1 MLIVARRGTSVRPEV
16 INMPTTHD
24 LYAPSTACLQ
34 ARAARQRGCT
44 RKTAV
49 ARLRSWGDCEG
60 QFSIDDLLVDIAAEQ
75 AAEQAAEG
83 GGRS

>member
-1 MLIVARRGTSVRPEV
+1 MSAHT
-16 INMPTTHD
+16 
-24 LYAPSTACLQ
+24 PSKACLQ

-60 QFSIDDLLVDIAAEQ
+60 QFSIEDVLAEI

-83 GGRS
+83 GEQS

>member
-1 MLIVARRGTSVRPEV
+1 MSAHT
-16 INMPTTHD
+16 
-24 LYAPSTACLQ
+24 PSTACLQ

-60 QFSIDDLLVDIAAEQ
+60 QFSIDDLLVELDQ
-75 AAEQAAEG
+75 GQDSPVG
-83 GGRS
+83 GERS

>member
-1 MLIVARRGTSVRPEV
+1 MSAHT
-16 INMPTTHD
+16 
-24 LYAPSTACLQ
+24 PSNHTPSKACLQ

-60 QFSIDDLLVDIAAEQ
+60 QFSIDDLLVELDQ
-75 AAEQAAEG
+75 GQDSPVG
-83 GGRS
+83 GERS